1 MSTAG
6 APPADSHAQRRAGAG
21 VASVRVARRGERAG
35 RGTDHVVVLGDPRRR
50 TPTAV
55 SCASE
60 SLCVAVN
67 HEGAAL
73 ITANPMSATPSWSPA
88 LNSGQPLNAVSC
100 APGGLCV
107 AVDSAGRAWVIGH
120 ASPSSL
126 PGAGVLTGVSCPS
139 TALCVAVDEEGHVF
153 TTTNP
158 SGGSWTLSGSHPG
171 HLRAVSCASTEL
183 CVAVDSAGY
192 VLSTTTPTGPWSEQK
207 LDSEELVAV
216 SCSAAARVSLSI
228 TAATRSQARIPAPLR
243 RRGASRRSMAN
254 I

>member
-1 MSTAG
+1 MNGVSDTTA
-6 APPADSHAQRRAGAG
+6 ACPPL
-21 VASVRVARRGERAG
+21 ARRQLTRTLSAALALVLLLCASLAAANARAAAPITWSSSAVPG
-35 RGTDHVVVLGDPRRR
+35 GG

-88 LNSGQPLNAVSC
+88 LNAGQPLNAVSC
-100 APGGLCV
+100 APAGLCV

-158 SGGSWTLSGSHPG
+158 SGGSWTLTGSHPG
-171 HLRAVSCASTEL
+171 HLRAVSCASSGT
-183 CVAVDSAGY
+183 V
-192 VLSTTTPTGPWSEQK
+192 
-207 LDSEELVAV
+207 
-216 SCSAAARVSLSI
+216 
-228 TAATRSQARIPAPLR
+228 
-243 RRGASRRSMAN
+243 RRG
-254 I
+254 